1 MRMLM
6 LLLFALGL
14 PLSSQAYDGEEYP
27 EQYDSGGEVYQE
39 ESYPEESYP
48 QESYPEPS
56 YPEETY
62 QEPHLEEMPVEEPA
76 YQQQSDIVEQE
87 ELRATCQEYA
97 APMPPEEQAA
107 YIEECLRSHGY

>member
-27 EQYDSGGEVYQE
+27 EQYDSSGEVYQ
-39 ESYPEESYP
+39 EESYP

-62 QEPHLEEMPVEEPA
+62 QEPPLEEMPVEEPA